1 MNGLVGWLGPWY
13 MWAKTF
19 HVVIVFFWIAGLFM
33 LPRYLA
39 YQAEVPLDS
48 PEDLNWRRRTAKIRG
63 IILSP
68 MLVLAWVSGLM
79 VATSYG
85 IGGTRWLETKI
96 LLVLLL
102 SLYHWW
108 MVSVAGRMA
117 KGARPLSGKALRLL
131 NEIPGLF
138 TLLLVALAV
147 LKPF

>member
-1 MNGLVGWLGPWY
+1 MNGLIGWLGPYY
-13 MWAKTF
+13 MWVKAI

-48 PEDLNWRRRTAKIRG
+48 PEDLNWRRRTVKIRR

-68 MLVLAWVSGLM
+68 MLLLAWASGLM
-79 VATSYG
+79 IATSYG

-102 SLYHWW
+102 SVYHFW
-108 MVSVAGRMA
+108 MLSLAGKMA
-117 KGARPLSGKALRLL
+117 GGERPLSGKALRML
-131 NEIPGLF
+131 NELPALF
-138 TLLLVALAV
+138 TILLVGLAV